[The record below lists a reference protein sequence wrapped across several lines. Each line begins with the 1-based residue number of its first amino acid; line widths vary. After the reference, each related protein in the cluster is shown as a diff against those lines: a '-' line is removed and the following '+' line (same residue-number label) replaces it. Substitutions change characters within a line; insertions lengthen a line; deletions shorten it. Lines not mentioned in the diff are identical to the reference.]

1 MTDDDRKH
9 IENLINIHQ
18 RNLKVLEDQ
27 AARYGDLAVPIH
39 IVTQIDDLKGK
50 IADLKKQLGIEAPP
64 ATPAADP
71 GASGGPPIASQSA
84 APEPIMLT
92 LRIVPQGKRTQISW
106 EAPEIG
112 HHSSKFRLPYDSATL
127 PLVIKALNAIQ
138 YPNHP
143 VEGPKFEQAERDQ
156 LAKLG
161 LWEND
166 RVVVDIDRRV
176 GRALYDR
183 LLADDD
189 AKVALSGV
197 RNAAIA
203 NARPLTY
210 VLRFPP
216 DAVELAALPWELLR
230 DNANPLVLSQ
240 GQLASFVRY
249 LDLDQALP
257 PAYRPGKT
265 LRILAIAPNAEIPA
279 EVRTEER
286 QARTSA
292 WARLQ
297 ADGTVALEELSPA
310 TAADLVDRIQSGP
323 PVDILHF
330 YGHGRYRN
338 GQGELLFDAPGGGK
352 AWIAADRLAA
362 LLGQTRLVMLHACKS
377 AMVGEAGLLTG
388 VAPALTA
395 AGVPMVV
402 AMQLTVQMDAA
413 TRFAGIVY
421 NDLARGRS
429 IQEAVSRAR
438 QALYVESAD
447 GASWYVPT
455 LTIRSRNTGPMRL
468 VQLA

>member
-9 IENLINIHQ
+9 TQNLISIHQ
-18 RNLKVLEDQ
+18 RNLKILEDQ
-27 AARYGDLAVPIH
+27 AARYGDLAVPMH
-39 IVTQIDDLKGK
+39 ILTQINDIKDK
-50 IADLKKQLGIEAPP
+50 IAELKKQLGGAANNLSGAAQP
-64 ATPAADP
+64 ADP
-71 GASGGPPIASQSA
+71 Q
-84 APEPIMLT
+84 PIMLT
-92 LRIVPQGKRTQISW
+92 LRIVPQGKNAQVTW
-106 EAPEIG
+106 DCDEVG
-112 HHSSKFRLPYDSATL
+112 HYTSKFRPPYDTATL

-143 VEGPKFEQAERDQ
+143 SEGPTFEQAERDQ
-156 LAKLG
+156 LANLG
-161 LWEND
+161 LWQGD

-176 GRALYDR
+176 GRMLYDR
-183 LLADDD
+183 LLTDDD
-189 AKVALSGV
+189 AKIALSGV

-210 VLRFPP
+210 LLRFPP
-216 DAVELAALPWELLR
+216 DAVELAALPWELLH
-230 DNANPLVLSQ
+230 DSANPLVLSQ

-249 LDLDQALP
+249 LELEQALP
-257 PAYRPGKT
+257 PPYSPGKR
-265 LRILAIAPNAEIPA
+265 LRILAIAPSADIPPQIRA
-279 EVRTEER
+279 EER
-286 QARTSA
+286 QARNKA
-292 WARLQ
+292 WAKLQ
-297 ADGTVALEELSPA
+297 DDGAVVLDELSPA
-310 TAADLVDRIQSGP
+310 MVSDLVDRIQSGP

-338 GQGELLFDAPGGGK
+338 GQGELLFDSPGGGK
-352 AWIAADRLAA
+352 AWIAANRLAA

-395 AGVPMVV
+395 AGVPLVV

-421 NDLARGRS
+421 NDLARGRA

-438 QALYVESAD
+438 QALFVESDD

-468 VQLA
+468 IQPS